1 MRTIHYS
8 DGRAVPSVVVV
19 WEDYHSERSGYFRA
33 FWSSA
38 PDGTSGSP
46 VIGYC
51 SAGGS
56 HRTIKAVAAEV
67 WRLYPGE
74 KVYRAPRGGG
84 RIYEVQLSP
93 RERIRR
99 ELEQRRNYGPGAI

>member
-1 MRTIHYS
+1 MRTINYS

-19 WEDYHSERSGYFRA
+19 WEDWNSERSGYFRA
-33 FWSSA
+33 YWCSA

-67 WRLYPGE
+67 RRLYPGE
-74 KVYRAPRGGG
+74 RVYRAPRGGG
-84 RIYEVQLSP
+84 RIYEVNLSP
-93 RERIRR
+93 QQLIRR
-99 ELEQRRNYGPGAI
+99 EMEQRKNFGPGNI